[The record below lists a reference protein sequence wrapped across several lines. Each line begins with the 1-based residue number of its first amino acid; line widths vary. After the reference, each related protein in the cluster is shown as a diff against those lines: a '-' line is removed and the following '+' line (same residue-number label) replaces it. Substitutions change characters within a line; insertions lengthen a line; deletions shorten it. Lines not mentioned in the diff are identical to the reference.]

1 MAFGENASTAWRRI
15 ADELAETIRTGT
27 YEMGSGLPTTVEIA
41 THYKVHRHTAS
52 KALHFLR
59 EQGLVSVEQ
68 GRGSFVRG
76 ARYPYRINEKVS
88 FRKNFADTG
97 LTVQSRLL
105 DVLTIAIPSTVA
117 QALQL
122 SANSS
127 VWRIVLRNS
136 VDQRAISLSIHYLP
150 VQRFTDFA
158 QKLKENDNSISKAFQ
173 ACGVASYQRKST
185 KISARIATDEEYLR
199 LELSEGDPVMTTEGI
214 DVDDAL
220 NPLQVVETSFNPN
233 RIQFIVD

>member
-1 MAFGENASTAWRRI
+1 MALQENATKAWRRI
-15 ADELAETIRTGT
+15 ADELAETIRAGT
-27 YEMGSGLPTTVEIA
+27 YELGSGLPTTVEIA
-41 THYKVHRHTAS
+41 THYNVHRHTAS
-52 KALHFLR
+52 KALHYLR

-76 ARYPYRINEKVS
+76 VRYPYRLSEKVS

-97 LTVQSRLL
+97 LPVTSRLL

-117 QALQL
+117 QALKV

-127 VWRIVLRNS
+127 VWRIVLLNS
-136 VDQRAISLSIHYLP
+136 LDQRAISLSIHYLP
-150 VQRFTDFA
+150 AQKFSDFA
-158 QKLKENDNSISKAFQ
+158 QMLKVNDNSISKAFQ
-173 ACGVASYQRKST
+173 TCGIESYQRKST

-199 LELSEGDPVMTTEGI
+199 LELSEGDPVITTEGI
-214 DVDDAL
+214 DIDDEL
-220 NPLQVVETSFNPN
+220 NAIQVVETSFNPN